1 MTEYREIVRRL
12 RAGMGLRE
20 IQRDT
25 GMHRTIVRA
34 IRGIAEVE
42 GWLEEQQ
49 PLPSEEAIQKVR
61 AGAQG
66 KKKQRHPLLGY
77 LEEFRQWVK
86 AGHSFVVM
94 HLLIKDRYPCSEAT
108 VRRFVQRYLPS
119 GKKPVMVRETVPGR
133 DMEVDFGY
141 LGITHDRQSG
151 RNRRTHVFSGRLRH
165 SRLAYREI
173 TFDQKAR
180 TFFLCH
186 MHAYEYFGGVASK
199 TIPDNLKAAVIK
211 ASYQDPLI
219 NRVYHSLAEH
229 YGFLISPCP
238 PGDPRKKGGVE
249 NDIKYV
255 KRNFWPLFVERQK
268 AMGREV
274 PEFQDLASALER
286 WTREVSETRTISG
299 FGRTPREIFESEER
313 QQLLELPSWRWD
325 PMSWAE
331 PMVGDDFLVQFEKA
345 FYSVPYQYIGKRVVV
360 LGTLQRVRIF
370 DGIVEIALHPRA
382 ERPWQI
388 VRNPLHAPPYLEQY
402 LDSSSEGLIRWA
414 HRIGE
419 SVGQVAEL
427 IMADKAVDGMRPLR
441 ALIRLAQKYPAD
453 RVQRACTR
461 ALCYDTASYTSVKAI
476 LARGLE
482 GLPPEDATEP
492 SGQQVFRFQR
502 RGGDFDCA
510 PSSLN

>member
-25 GMHRTIVRA
+25 GVHRTIVRA
-34 IRGIAEVE
+34 IRGMAEVE
-42 GWLEEQQ
+42 GWLDAQQ
-49 PLPSEEAIQKVR
+49 PLPSEEAIQEVR
-61 AGAQG
+61 AAAQG
-66 KKKQRHPLLGY
+66 KRGQHHPLAGY

-94 HLLIKDRYPCSEAT
+94 HQLIKDRHPCSEAT
-108 VRRFVQRYLPS
+108 VRRFVQKYLPS
-119 GKKPVMVRETVPGR
+119 EKKPVMVRETVAGR

-141 LGITHDRQSG
+141 LGITHDRRSG
-151 RNRRTHVFSGRLRH
+151 RNRRTFVFSGRLRH
-165 SRLAYREI
+165 SRLAYREA

-186 MHAYEYFGGVASK
+186 MHAYEYFGGVARK
-199 TIPDNLKAAVIK
+199 TIPDNLKAAVVK

-238 PGDPRKKGGVE
+238 PYDPQKKGGVE

-255 KRNFWPLFVERQK
+255 KRNFWPLFIEKQK
-268 AMGREV
+268 AMGRQV
-274 PEFQDLASALER
+274 PEFEDLVPELEN
-286 WTREVSETRTISG
+286 WTREVSEQRMISG
-299 FGRTPREIFESEER
+299 VGRTPREIFESEER
-313 QQLLELPSWRWD
+313 HQLLELPSCRWD
-325 PMSWAE
+325 SVSWAE
-331 PMVGDDFLVQFEKA
+331 PMVGADFLVQFEKA
-345 FYSVPYQYIGKRVVV
+345 FYSVPSAHIGKRVVV

-370 DGIVEIALHPRA
+370 DGIIEIALHPRA
-382 ERPWQI
+382 ERPWQV
-388 VRNPLHAPPYLEQY
+388 VRNPLHTPPYLQEY
-402 LDSSSEGLIRWA
+402 LDSTSEGLIRWA
-414 HRIGE
+414 HRLGD

-427 IMADKAVDGMRPLR
+427 IMADKAVDGIRPLR
-441 ALIRLAQKYPAD
+441 ALIRLAKKYPAE
-453 RVQRACTR
+453 RVARACAR
-461 ALCYDTASYTSVKAI
+461 ALHYDTATYTSVKAI

-482 GLPPEDATEP
+482 ALPNEDATEP

-502 RGGDFDCA
+502 RGEDFDCT

>member
-1 MTEYREIVRRL
+1 
-12 RAGMGLRE
+12 MGLRE

-34 IRGIAEVE
+34 IRGMAEVE

-49 PLPSEEAIQKVR
+49 PLPSEEAVQKVR
-61 AGAQG
+61 AGALG

-108 VRRFVQRYLPS
+108 VRRFVGRYLPS

-151 RNRRTHVFSGRLRH
+151 RNRRTYVFSGRLRH
-165 SRLAYREI
+165 SRLAYREVI
-173 TFDQKAR
+173 FDQKAR

-274 PEFQDLASALER
+274 PEFQDLTSALET

-299 FGRTPREIFESEER
+299 VGRTPREIFESEER
-313 QQLLELPSWRWD
+313 QQLLELPSYRWD

-331 PMVGDDFLVQFEKA
+331 PRVGADFLVQFEKA

-502 RGGDFDCA
+502 RGADFDGT